1 VDATG
6 VVLADGATDPHY
18 KLTLNADDPAVTEPM
33 VQDSTVF
40 PISDGTW
47 VFNTDRSKWIGPRF
61 NTVEAAGGDYTYELT
76 FDLTGFDPATAVLLG
91 GWATDN
97 LGTDLKLNGTSTSL
111 QNGNQ
116 FSSLTSFTVS
126 SGFQTGVNKLEFL
139 VNNAGLLHNGFF
151 AEIELR
157 KHEALLAVNI
167 VALTALAHLFAR
179 DMESRGRGHILN
191 VASTAAW
198 IGIPQQ
204 NVYAA
209 SKAYVLAFSLALSDE
224 LRAKKSGVRVT
235 AVCPSYTRTRML
247 DNPEQGPKLSI
258 PDALVL
264 DAAVVAR
271 EGVDA
276 CLRGK
281 PMVIPGLSNRF
292 VMSLVQALPKLW
304 VTRVFGTLYRRAQA

>member
-1 VDATG
+1 MTKETKGRWALVTG
-6 VVLADGATDPHY
+6 ASDGIGVELCGVLAGRGYDLVLVARREQKLREVADAIAAKYGIATRVLPCDLAVPH
-18 KLTLNADDPAVTEPM
+18 
-33 VQDSTVF
+33 
-40 PISDGTW
+40 
-47 VFNTDRSKWIGPRF
+47 
-61 NTVEAAGGDYTYELT
+61 AAEDLYGKTKELGI
-76 FDLTGFDPATAVLLG
+76 DV
-91 GWATDN
+91 
-97 LGTDLKLNGTSTSL
+97 
-111 QNGNQ
+111 
-116 FSSLTSFTVS
+116 
-126 SGFQTGVNKLEFL
+126 EFL